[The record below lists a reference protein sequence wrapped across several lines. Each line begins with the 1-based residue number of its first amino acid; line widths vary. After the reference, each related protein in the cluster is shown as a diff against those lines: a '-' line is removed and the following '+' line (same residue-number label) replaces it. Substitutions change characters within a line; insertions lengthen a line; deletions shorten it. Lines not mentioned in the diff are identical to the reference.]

1 MPKASSSI
9 YLTPK
14 RKSRSSISSSS
25 TEVSPD
31 EKRLKSTISPSESD
45 KANSDDEVMA
55 ALSLTQSLTKKL
67 DLILARQSM
76 TNERL
81 TKLDEKMD
89 ELNQSVKGLQT
100 KVSYM
105 ETDVVAV
112 KGKQKSLEEDCS
124 HLKENA
130 KFKSLSFRKL
140 RTREKQISMN
150 AVSKSFIWKPI
161 VAEKT

>member
-1 MPKASSSI
+1 MMKF
-9 YLTPK
+9 
-14 RKSRSSISSSS
+14 
-25 TEVSPD
+25 
-31 EKRLKSTISPSESD
+31 
-45 KANSDDEVMA
+45 
-55 ALSLTQSLTKKL
+55 
-67 DLILARQSM
+67 
-76 TNERL
+76 
-81 TKLDEKMD
+81 
-89 ELNQSVKGLQT
+89 NQSVKGLQT

-161 VAEKT
+161 VAGKT